1 MQAEKMRKGSP
12 TESQMSQYSKLNQSN
27 RRGGMKSRDNK
38 IGGTQGSSKLTTSNS
53 NTAINHMTQTNGLEI
68 KLRQITPSEERK
80 GVLEPN
86 HSRKVTDNSL
96 ISNTETSI
104 KPSPTHKI
112 VTRGRADTTATKESS
127 QDEEFKNEYN
137 RSSPF

>member
-1 MQAEKMRKGSP
+1 
-12 TESQMSQYSKLNQSN
+12 
-27 RRGGMKSRDNK
+27 MKSRDNK